1 MKSIGCHR
9 NGLVL
14 SKDWLTLRLLAKAAS
29 QTASYFGGESRRR
42 FFLAESLQ
50 KLASAVATSIVASTM
65 IMLPVDIAGN
75 INIVDAND
83 VDGTGGS
90 KLPSL

>member
-1 MKSIGCHR
+1 M
-9 NGLVL
+9 
-14 SKDWLTLRLLAKAAS
+14 
-29 QTASYFGGESRRR
+29 
-42 FFLAESLQ
+42 AESLQ
-50 KLASAVATSIVASTM
+50 KLASAEATSIVASTM